1 MTIALS
7 FCFFVMLMVVVG
19 NISARRKRK
28 HTAEDY
34 LLAGRIH
41 GRFAVALSAASSA
54 VSGFI
59 MIGAV
64 GAGYTMG
71 VVALMMPLGWFFGD
85 LVFWSLFP
93 DQINRRARDHHYN
106 TVPEFISKNAALGAR
121 SSGSKNPGEAVAA
134 PVNQRTVESRISLVR
149 KYLAIAIIILVGGY
163 AVGQYLA
170 VGKAVS
176 VVFDISMPAAV
187 ILSGVVILAY
197 SAKGGLESSIPTQF
211 FQALIMLTTTLG
223 MLSVATW
230 LGGGPAQ
237 LMDALQSTH
246 PELLSFKVGESWWL
260 SLLFFAG
267 FAGAAFAFNMGTPNL
282 LVRIMAARSPEEA
295 VKSRWV
301 YMGFMQATWLSMSLF
316 GLLMNVFFPD
326 IADPEQALPVFSQE
340 YLHPLISG
348 AVMAGIFAS
357 VASTLDGQ
365 VLVVSSSFAVDVSP
379 GFYRRMTRR
388 FGLRYQSMVTI
399 FVSCAV
405 GTVAILLKDSTN
417 VFDIIVISASAM
429 GGTVGLAFFI
439 TLMRWRTSVPA
450 LLTGLAAAILTAL
463 AWRHYGLTQYVLEAA
478 PSFIAGLVTHQ
489 FIIKSRAN
497 QGQIKEARLD

>member
-1 MTIALS
+1 MAIALS
-7 FCFFVMLMVVVG
+7 FCFFILLMVAVG
-19 NISARRKRK
+19 NISARRKRE
-28 HTAEDY
+28 HTTEDY
-34 LLAGRIH
+34 LMAGRTH
-41 GRFAVALSAASSA
+41 GRFMVALSAASSA

-71 VVALMMPLGWFFGD
+71 VLALMMPLGWFFGD
-85 LVFWSLFP
+85 LVFWNLFP
-93 DQINRRARDHHYN
+93 GRINRRSRDHNCN
-106 TVPEFISKNAALGAR
+106 TVPEFISE
-121 SSGSKNPGEAVAA
+121 SVSPGEK
-134 PVNQRTVESRISLVR
+134 SGLIR
-149 KYLAIAIIILVGGY
+149 KYLAVAIIVLVGGY

-176 VVFDISMPAAV
+176 VVFDVSMPAA
-187 ILSGVVILAY
+187 IIISGVVILAY

-211 FQALIMLTTTLG
+211 FQALVMLITTLG

-237 LMDALQSTH
+237 LLDTLQSTH
-246 PELLSFKVGESWWL
+246 PELLSFKVGQSWWL
-260 SLLFFAG
+260 SLLFFSG
-267 FAGAAFAFNMGTPNL
+267 FAGAAFTFNMGTPNL

-295 VKSRWV
+295 VKSRWI
-301 YMGFMQATWLSMSLF
+301 YMGFMQVTWWTMSLF
-316 GLLMNVFFPD
+316 GLLMNVLLPE
-326 IADPEQALPVFSQE
+326 IGDPEQALPVFSQD
-340 YLHPLISG
+340 YLHPIISG

-365 VLVVSSSFAVDVSP
+365 ILVVSSSFAVDVSP
-379 GFYRRMTRR
+379 GFYQRMTRR

-405 GTVAILLKDSTN
+405 GTAAILLRDSTN
-417 VFDIIVISASAM
+417 VFDVIVMTASAL

-450 LLTGLAAAILTAL
+450 LLLGLAAALLTAL
-463 AWRHYGLTQYVLEAA
+463 FWRQYGLSQHLLEAA
-478 PSFIAGLVTHQ
+478 PSFIAGLITHQ
-489 FIIKSRAN
+489 FIVKIN
-497 QGQIKEARLD
+497 GARVTTS

>member
-1 MTIALS
+1 MAVALS

-19 NISARRKRK
+19 NISARRKQK
-28 HTAEDY
+28 HTPEDY
-34 LLAGRIH
+34 LMAGRTH
-41 GRFAVALSAASSA
+41 GKFVIALSAASSA

-71 VVALMMPLGWFFGD
+71 VLALMMPLGWFFGD

-93 DQINRRARDHHYN
+93 GRINRRARDHHFS
-106 TVPEFISKNAALGAR
+106 TVPEFIS
-121 SSGSKNPGEAVAA
+121 
-134 PVNQRTVESRISLVR
+134 ESATKSRGSLVR
-149 KYLAIAIIILVGGY
+149 KYLAVAIIVLVGGY

-176 VVFDISMPAAV
+176 VVFDISMPAAIIV
-187 ILSGVVILAY
+187 SGVVILAY

-211 FQALIMLTTTLG
+211 FQALIMLITTLG
-223 MLSVATW
+223 MLSIAIW
-230 LGGGPAQ
+230 HGGGPAQ
-237 LMDALQSTH
+237 LIDTLQSTQ
-246 PELLSFKVGESWWL
+246 PALLSFKVDQSWWR

-316 GLLMNVFFPD
+316 GLLMNAFFPD

-340 YLHPLISG
+340 YLHPIISG

-365 VLVVSSSFAVDVSP
+365 ILVVSSSFAVDVSP
-379 GFYRRMTRR
+379 GFYQRMTRR

-405 GTVAILLKDSTN
+405 AIVAILLKDTTN
-417 VFDIIVISASAM
+417 VFDVIVMSASAL

-439 TLMRWRTSVPA
+439 SLMRWRTSVSALLFGLVAA
-450 LLTGLAAAILTAL
+450 LLTALT
-463 AWRHYGLTQYVLEAA
+463 WRHYGLSQYLLEAA
-478 PSFIAGLVTHQ
+478 PSFIAGLSAHQ
-489 FIIKSRAN
+489 LVIGFSNDTAGSIPYR
-497 QGQIKEARLD
+497 R

>member
-1 MTIALS
+1 MAIALS
-7 FCFFVMLMVVVG
+7 FCFFVILMVVVG

-71 VVALMMPLGWFFGD
+71 VIALMMPLGWFFGD
-85 LVFWSLFP
+85 LVFWLLFP
-93 DQINRRARDHHYN
+93 DRINQRSRNHDCN
-106 TVPEFISKNAALGAR
+106 TVPEFISESAAG
-121 SSGSKNPGEAVAA
+121 
-134 PVNQRTVESRISLVR
+134 SRISLVR
-149 KYLAIAIIILVGGY
+149 KYLAVVIIVLVGGY

-176 VVFDISMPAAV
+176 VVFDISIPAA
-187 ILSGVVILAY
+187 IIISGVVILAY

-211 FQALIMLTTTLG
+211 FQALIMLITTLG
-223 MLSVATW
+223 MLSVAIW
-230 LGGGPAQ
+230 LGGGPSE
-237 LMDALQSTH
+237 LMDTLRSTH
-246 PELLSFKVGESWWL
+246 PELLSFKVGQSWWL

-267 FAGAAFAFNMGTPNL
+267 FSGAAFAFNMGTPNL

-340 YLHPLISG
+340 YLHPVISG

-365 VLVVSSSFAVDVSP
+365 ILVVSSSFAVDASP
-379 GFYRRMTRR
+379 GFYQRMTRR

-405 GTVAILLKDSTN
+405 GAVAILLKDSTN
-417 VFDIIVISASAM
+417 VFDVIVISASAM
-429 GGTVGLAFFI
+429 GGTVGVAFFI

-463 AWRHYGLTQYVLEAA
+463 AWRHYGLSQYILEAA
-478 PSFIAGLVTHQ
+478 PSFIAGLLTHQ
-489 FIIKSRAN
+489 FIIKSMRS
-497 QGQIKEARLD
+497 D

>member
-1 MTIALS
+1 MAIALS
-7 FCFFVMLMVVVG
+7 FCFFVILMVVVG

-71 VVALMMPLGWFFGD
+71 VIALMMPLGWFFGD
-85 LVFWSLFP
+85 LVFWILFP
-93 DQINRRARDHHYN
+93 DRINQRSRDHNCN
-106 TVPEFISKNAALGAR
+106 TVPEFISESAAG
-121 SSGSKNPGEAVAA
+121 
-134 PVNQRTVESRISLVR
+134 SRISLVR
-149 KYLAIAIIILVGGY
+149 KYLAVVIIVLVGGY

-176 VVFDISMPAAV
+176 VVFDISIPAAV
-187 ILSGVVILAY
+187 IISGVVILAY

-211 FQALIMLTTTLG
+211 FQALIMLITTLG
-223 MLSVATW
+223 MLSVAIW
-230 LGGGPAQ
+230 LGGGPSE
-237 LMDALQSTH
+237 LMDSLRSTH
-246 PELLSFKVGESWWL
+246 PELLSFKVGQSWWL

-267 FAGAAFAFNMGTPNL
+267 FSGAAFAFNMGTPNL

-340 YLHPLISG
+340 YLHPVISG

-379 GFYRRMTRR
+379 GFYQRMTGR

-405 GTVAILLKDSTN
+405 GAVAILLKDSTN
-417 VFDIIVISASAM
+417 VFDVIVISASAM
-429 GGTVGLAFFI
+429 GGTVGVAFFI

-450 LLTGLAAAILTAL
+450 LLTGLVAAILTAL
-463 AWRHYGLTQYVLEAA
+463 AWRHYGLSQYILEAA
-478 PSFIAGLVTHQ
+478 PSFIAGLITHQ
-489 FIIKSRAN
+489 FIIKSMR
-497 QGQIKEARLD
+497 

>member
-1 MTIALS
+1 MAIALS

-71 VVALMMPLGWFFGD
+71 VIALMMPLGWFFGD
-85 LVFWSLFP
+85 LVFWILFP
-93 DQINRRARDHHYN
+93 GRINQRSRDHNCN
-106 TVPEFISKNAALGAR
+106 TVPEFISESAAG
-121 SSGSKNPGEAVAA
+121 
-134 PVNQRTVESRISLVR
+134 SRISLVR
-149 KYLAIAIIILVGGY
+149 KYLAVAIIVFVGGY

-176 VVFDISMPAAV
+176 VVFDISIPAAV
-187 ILSGVVILAY
+187 IISGIVILAY

-211 FQALIMLTTTLG
+211 FQALIMLITTLG
-223 MLSVATW
+223 MLSVAIW
-230 LGGGPAQ
+230 LGGGPSE
-237 LMDALQSTH
+237 LMDSLRSTH
-246 PELLSFKVGESWWL
+246 PELLSFKVGQSWWL

-267 FAGAAFAFNMGTPNL
+267 FSGAAFAFNMGTPNL

-316 GLLMNVFFPD
+316 GLLMNVLLPD
-326 IADPEQALPVFSQE
+326 IADPEQALPVFSQD
-340 YLHPLISG
+340 YLHPVISG

-365 VLVVSSSFAVDVSP
+365 ILVVSSSFAVDVSP
-379 GFYRRMTRR
+379 GFYQRMTRR
-388 FGLRYQSMVTI
+388 FGLRYQSVVTV
-399 FVSCAV
+399 FVSCVV
-405 GTVAILLKDSTN
+405 GAVAILLKDSTN
-417 VFDIIVISASAM
+417 VFDVIVISASVM
-429 GGTVGLAFFI
+429 GGTVGVAFFI

-450 LLTGLAAAILTAL
+450 LLTGLVAAILTAL
-463 AWRHYGLTQYVLEAA
+463 AWRHYGLSQYILEAA
-478 PSFIAGLVTHQ
+478 PSFVAGLITHQ
-489 FIIKSRAN
+489 FIIKSMRS
-497 QGQIKEARLD
+497 D

>member
-1 MTIALS
+1 MVIALS

-19 NISARRKRK
+19 NISARRKQK

-71 VVALMMPLGWFFGD
+71 VIALMMPLGWFFGD
-85 LVFWSLFP
+85 LVFWHLFP
-93 DQINRRARDHHYN
+93 DRINQRARDHNCN
-106 TVPEFISKNAALGAR
+106 TVPEFISE
-121 SSGSKNPGEAVAA
+121 SVA
-134 PVNQRTVESRISLVR
+134 NSRDSIIR
-149 KYLAIAIIILVGGY
+149 KYLAVAIIVLVGGY

-176 VVFDISMPAAV
+176 VVFDISMPAAIV
-187 ILSGVVILAY
+187 VSGAIILAY

-211 FQALIMLTTTLG
+211 FQALVMLFTTLG
-223 MLSVATW
+223 MLSIAIS

-237 LMDALQSTH
+237 LIDTLRSTH
-246 PELLSFKVGESWWL
+246 PELLSFKVKQSWWL
-260 SLLFFAG
+260 ALLFFTG
-267 FAGAAFAFNMGTPNL
+267 FTGAAFTFNLGTPNL

-295 VKSRWV
+295 VRSRWI

-316 GLLMNVFFPD
+316 GLSMNVFFPE

-340 YLHPLISG
+340 YLHPVISG

-379 GFYRRMTRR
+379 GFYQRMTRR
-388 FGLRYQSMVTI
+388 FGLRYQSMVTV

-405 GTVAILLKDSTN
+405 GAVAILLKDSTN
-417 VFDIIVISASAM
+417 VFDVIVISASAL

-439 TLMRWRTSVPA
+439 TLMRWRTTVPA
-450 LLTGLAAAILTAL
+450 LLLGLAAAILTAL
-463 AWRHYGLTQYVLEAA
+463 AWRHYGLSGYILEAA
-478 PSFIAGLVTHQ
+478 PSFVAGLITHQ
-489 FIIKSRAN
+489 FIIKSMRS
-497 QGQIKEARLD
+497 D